1 MRVRQVRI
9 RLENWYP
16 ANYSAANTHDHELEL
31 YLWVDGRRTYQVFD
45 YGASDVLAQGG
56 LPGGV
61 PADIREPRFRIRL
74 VAIERDGWPDAT
86 GGAGGEITI
95 ELDRDP
101 PVSTWTIV
109 ADGAGGDRPVEITFA
124 VEYLTYLA
132 TPDHPGPDPHPIDD
146 KARSDAG
153 DRDARVF
160 EHWLGLGRSSRLW
173 PDPARKYHE
182 QVWFIVPL
190 DGEGRRGKQI
200 VTTYRYRAEAIG
212 LDHGRMGSVYVPR
225 NTQIVLHQHDFAHPD
240 FAAGKSLRL
249 GHPGLHNL
257 NETRWDDRI
266 GAIELITTHFV
277 AAAPRAA
284 N

>member
-200 VTTYRYRAEAIG
+200 VTTYRYRAEAIASTMAAWAASTCPG
-212 LDHGRMGSVYVPR
+212 TRRSSSTSTISPIRTSPPANRSASAIPACTISTRPAGTTGS
-225 NTQIVLHQHDFAHPD
+225 
-240 FAAGKSLRL
+240 
-249 GHPGLHNL
+249 
-257 NETRWDDRI
+257 
-266 GAIELITTHFV
+266 
-277 AAAPRAA
+277 APS